1 MINKYWKI
9 TLVLF
14 LGVMISL
21 VGFKYRIRQYSQT
34 PSVSENFDEIGY
46 LWLGKSLLSTGIPAN
61 WSALDFYNQYQPA
74 NGERVL
80 NYNIGVNDQLPSLNN
95 WSKFKKPTVRSYE
108 STLDNNYKSQ
118 FLIVQPYLDNPP
130 LTGIIFAAFD
140 SGKSMAV
147 STIKQIRLVPIIA
160 LSMTIITIFL
170 LGYFLISF
178 NVGLIAS
185 LIYCFGPGFVIS
197 SRMAVP
203 ENLIAFL
210 LPLTL
215 LILYF
220 YQKTKKTKLLITLG
234 IICFIAVWLKV
245 SGLIIPLIIAM
256 ICFNQKDFRS
266 GWISIASGA
275 LGFLSYVG
283 YCLIYS
289 PTLFIQMITTQG
301 ARMFNGP
308 ASILASILHPEIPAF
323 LFDGWIILG
332 YISILGII
340 ILKNKNQH
348 FNYFSLSVVGYL
360 IFFMLFGGLNYP
372 WYQFII
378 YPILA
383 ISLGIIIDK
392 FLKKPRFEFNFL
404 FFLTV
409 VSTLLQYS
417 QYTDNWI
424 NFLNTY
430 RLLFIILV
438 LVSAVGWFFKRFQK
452 NLLRISLI
460 IMLFLSLYLS
470 TRIIN
475 NLNFLWPL
483 LTQNKISIY

>member
-1 MINKYWKI
+1 MINKHWKI
-9 TLVLF
+9 ILVLF
-14 LGVMISL
+14 LGLIISL
-21 VGFKYRIRQYSQT
+21 IGFKYRIRQYSQT
-34 PSVSENFDEIGY
+34 PFVSENFDEIGY

-61 WSALDFYNQYQPA
+61 WSALDFYNQYKPT
-74 NGERVL
+74 NNERVI
-80 NYNIGVNDQLPSLNN
+80 NYNIAVNEQLPSLNN
-95 WSKFKKPTVRSYE
+95 WSEFKKPTVRSYE

-130 LTGIIFAAFD
+130 LTGIIFAIFD
-140 SGKSMAV
+140 SGKSMAT

-170 LGYFLISF
+170 LGYFLVNF
-178 NVGLIAS
+178 NVGLISS
-185 LIYCFGPGFVIS
+185 LIYCFDPGFVIS

-220 YQKTKKTKLLITLG
+220 YQKTKKTRLLIIIG

-245 SGLIIPLIIAM
+245 SGLIIPLILTM
-256 ICFNQKDFRS
+256 ICFYGKDFRS
-266 GWISIASGA
+266 GWIFTASGI
-275 LGFLSYVG
+275 LGFLSYIG

-289 PTLFIQMITTQG
+289 PTLFVQMISTQG

-308 ASILASILHPEIPAF
+308 ASVLASILHPKVPAF

-332 YISILGII
+332 YISLIGII
-340 ILKNKNQH
+340 ILRKRNQYL
-348 FNYFSLSVVGYL
+348 NYFSLSIVGYL

-378 YPILA
+378 YPILS

-392 FLKKPRFEFNFL
+392 FLIKPRFEFNFL

-417 QYTDNWI
+417 QYTDHWI

-430 RLLFIILV
+430 RLLFIVLV
-438 LVSAVGWFFKRFQK
+438 LVSAISWFFKRSQK

-460 IMLFLSLYLS
+460 IMLFLSFYLS

-483 LTQNKISIY
+483 LSQNKITIY